1 MGIQFSKTKK
11 VDVSFQVIENE
22 IIKQSD
28 LCDKY
33 IDNIIEFKVFDD
45 EKMSNIHNMSHEEK
59 MKIIITYNKQFEF
72 LISIIEREFCNDK

>member
-59 MKIIITYNKQFEF
+59 MKIIITYNKQFKF